1 MNHRDLEYFLRVAE
15 AGSFSQAAILLGK
28 PQPALSKH
36 VRDLENDLHTPLL
49 YRNGRGVVLTE
60 AGRRLSVRAK
70 VILQQI
76 AEARTEALSIAT
88 NGLASATLGMP
99 PSVARIFA
107 APLAGRLYS
116 AYPEIRLRLLD
127 AFNGHLLEW
136 LTAGRLD
143 AAILY
148 DCEATNRLNAE
159 MLLSEEM
166 HLISASGHDRSSADM
181 PAEALEHIPLVLPS
195 RAHGLRTQVGSWAG
209 RNGIKLQVRMEC
221 DAFSSMLE
229 LVLAGHG
236 ATFLPRAAVQQEI
249 ERGQLVATR
258 IQGPCLR
265 RRLVLALP
273 PDRPGNA
280 ELSRHVKA
288 QLCARVG

>member
-1 MNHRDLEYFLRVAE
+1 MNHRDLEYFVRVAE

-60 AGRRLSVRAK
+60 AGKCLSIRAK

-76 AEARTEALSIAT
+76 AEARTEALGFARG
-88 NGLASATLGMP
+88 GLDAATLGMP

-107 APLAGRLYS
+107 APLAGRLYA

-148 DCEATNRLNAE
+148 ACEATHRLNAE
-159 MLLSEEM
+159 TLLSEEL
-166 HLISASGHDRSSADM
+166 HLISAIDGRQPAADLH
-181 PAEALEHIPLVLPS
+181 AEELASTPLVVPS
-195 RAHGLRTQVGSWAG
+195 RQHGLRAQLDAWAG
-209 RNGIKLQVRMEC
+209 RNAIKLMVRAEC
-221 DAFSSMLE
+221 DAFSSLLE

-236 ATFLPRAAVQQEI
+236 ATFLPRAAVRQEI
-249 ERGQLVATR
+249 EQGRLVATR
-258 IQGPCLR
+258 ILGPRLH
-265 RRLVLALP
+265 RRLVLAMP
-273 PDRPGNA
+273 ADRSGNA
-280 ELSRHVKA
+280 ELSRHIKA
-288 QLCARVG
+288 QFCAAVG

>member
-15 AGSFSQAAILLGK
+15 AGSFSQASILLGK

-60 AGRRLSVRAK
+60 AGKRLSIRARA
-70 VILQQI
+70 ILQQI
-76 AEARTEALSIAT
+76 AEARTEALGFASG
-88 NGLASATLGMP
+88 GLTAATLGMP
-99 PSVARIFA
+99 PSIARILA
-107 APLAGRLYS
+107 APLAGRLYA
-116 AYPEIRLRLLD
+116 AYPQMQLRLLD
-127 AFNGHLLEW
+127 AFNGYLLEM

-148 DCEATNRLNAE
+148 ACEATNRLNAE
-159 MLLSEEM
+159 TLLTEEM
-166 HLISASGHDRSSADM
+166 HLISAAGQDVPPDM
-181 PAEALEHIPLVLPS
+181 AAEALEGVPLLLPS
-195 RAHGLRTQVGSWAG
+195 RVHGLRAQVESWAS
-209 RNGIKLQVRMEC
+209 RNGVKLQLRTEC
-221 DAFSSMLE
+221 DAFSSLLE

-236 ATFLPRAAVQQEI
+236 ATFLPRAAVRQEI
-249 ERGQLVATR
+249 EQGRLVATR

-273 PDRPGNA
+273 ADRSGNA
-280 ELSRHVKA
+280 ELSRHIKA
-288 QLCARVG
+288 QLCATVG

>member
-36 VRDLENDLHTPLL
+36 VRDLENELHTPLL

-60 AGRRLSVRAK
+60 AGRRLSIRARS
-70 VILQQI
+70 ILQQI
-76 AEARTEALSIAT
+76 AEARTEAQAFAGG
-88 NGLASATLGMP
+88 GLTEATLGMP
-99 PSVARIFA
+99 PSVARIIA
-107 APLAGRLYS
+107 APLAGRLY
-116 AYPEIRLRLLD
+116 AAHPGMRLRLLD
-127 AFNGHLLEW
+127 AFNGYLLEM
-136 LTAGRLD
+136 LSAGRLD

-148 DCEATNRLNAE
+148 ACDATTRLNAE
-159 MLLSEEM
+159 TLLTEEM
-166 HLISASGHDRSSADM
+166 HLVSAAGPHALPPDL
-181 PAEALEHIPLVLPS
+181 PAEALERVPLLLPS
-195 RAHGLRTQVGSWAG
+195 RVHGLRAQVESWAG
-209 RNGIKLQVRMEC
+209 RNGVKLLLRTEC
-221 DAFSSMLE
+221 DAFSSLLE

-249 ERGQLVATR
+249 EQGRLVATR

-273 PDRPGNA
+273 ADRTSTA
-280 ELSRHVKA
+280 ELSRHIKA
-288 QLCARVG
+288 QLCVAVG